1 MSPVAE
7 EVLRAAEALS
17 PEDRSELLE
26 ALLAAE
32 PDADDVAIPSACEK
46 GAPVELSPEWLA
58 EIRRRSAEYDAGRDP
73 GVLWEEV
80 KRQAR
85 DRADREIL
93 GRA

>member
-17 PEDRSELLE
+17 PEDRSEVLE

-32 PDADDVAIPSACEK
+32 PDAD
-46 GAPVELSPEWLA
+46 ELSPEWLA
-58 EIRRRSAEYDAGRDP
+58 EIRRRSAEYDAGRDL
-73 GVLWEEV
+73 GVSWEEV

-85 DRADREIL
+85 DRAARDIL
-93 GRA
+93 GRG